1 MPDSKIVSCT
11 ATADARQQNQ
21 MLSRKRRCRT
31 AKSFPAQ
38 QPRMLDS
45 KTRCCLGKNL
55 PDSMKLFAKH
65 VFFHPARQSI
75 DRGLF
80 EKTSKTFHPP
90 RVGGTA
96 CAEESAMVHHYCP
109 RT

>member
-21 MLSRKRRCRT
+21 MLSRKT
-31 AKSFPAQ
+31 
-38 QPRMLDS
+38 
-45 KTRCCLGKNL
+45 
-55 PDSMKLFAKH
+55 FAGFYEI
-65 VFFHPARQSI
+65 VRETCIFSTPLVSLI

>member
-1 MPDSKIVSCT
+1 MPDSKIVSSI

-21 MLSRKRRCRT
+21 MLSKEKICRILRNC
-31 AKSFPAQ
+31 S
-38 QPRMLDS
+38 RNMY
-45 KTRCCLGKNL
+45 
-55 PDSMKLFAKH
+55 
-65 VFFHPARQSI
+65 FFTPLVSLI

>member
-11 ATADARQQNQ
+11 ATADARRQKP

-31 AKSFPAQ
+31 AKPFPAK
-38 QPRMLDS
+38 QPRMLSTKTRCCPRNADAGQENRFLHSNRGCLDS

-65 VFFHPARQSI
+65 VFFQ
-75 DRGLF
+75 
-80 EKTSKTFHPP
+80 P
-90 RVGGTA
+90 RSSVL
-96 CAEESAMVHHYCP
+96 
-109 RT
+109 